1 MTRVLLGS
9 GGFRGEARRDFLCAQ
24 MREFFGDIKQLL
36 FVPYAGGDYDK
47 YVNLMIDAG
56 FHAGYDLVGIHT
68 FDDAAVAIENAE
80 AVYVGGGNT
89 FRLLDKLHSNGTLQA
104 IKQRV
109 AGGMPYMGVS
119 AGSNVACPTMQTTND
134 MPIVYPPSFDS
145 LNIVPYQLN
154 AHYFDGATFVKHNDA
169 FEQHFGETRLDRIRE
184 FHECN
189 DTPVIGLREGSVIV
203 NEHGKALLRG
213 DSGAIFLKGE
223 QAKEVADGSNLL
235 DYL

>member
-9 GGFRGEARRDFLCAQ
+9 GGFRGDERRDFLTSQ

-47 YVNLMIDAG
+47 YVELMVEAG

-68 FDDAAVAIENAE
+68 FDDPVAAIDAAE
-80 AVYVGGGNT
+80 AIYVGGGNT
-89 FRLLDKLHSNGTLQA
+89 FRLIKELHGNGTLKA
-104 IKQRV
+104 IKRRV

-119 AGSNVACPTMQTTND
+119 AGSNIACPTMQTTND

-145 LNIVPYQLN
+145 LNLVDYQLN
-154 AHYFDGATFVKHNDA
+154 AHYFDGATFVKHNDEY
-169 FEQHFGETRLDRIRE
+169 EQHFGETRLDRIRE

-189 DTPVIGLREGSVIV
+189 DAPVVGLREGSVIV
-203 NEHGKALLRG
+203 HDNGKAMLRG
-213 DSGAIFLKGE
+213 NSAAVFLKGKPATE
-223 QAKEVADGSNLL
+223 ISDGSDLL
-235 DYL
+235 QHL